1 MYNMPPHQN
10 FRSNYRRA
18 PFDVPKMR
26 SPLGSA
32 KKAGL
37 LGAAKKMNLSSM
49 INTTSKTINTF
60 NQMVPLYREI
70 KPVFENGKVLVDTFK
85 RAFIKK
91 KTKTNPT
98 NKPNEVVEPEI
109 LNEASVKVK
118 TKEKKETEQ
127 EETIKVDDG
136 PHKPFF

>member
-1 MYNMPPHQN
+1 MYNMPPNPN
-10 FRSNYRRA
+10 FRPDYNRA

-26 SPLGSA
+26 SPLGSV

-70 KPVFENGKVLVDTFK
+70 KPVFENGKVLMDTFK
-85 RAFIKK
+85 RAFVKK
-91 KTKTNPT
+91 KD
-98 NKPNEVVEPEI
+98 KPNSSKRSNEVVEPEI

-118 TKEKKETEQ
+118 TKEKTESVK